1 LNPERLRLTVSW
13 VLTIGV
19 SISAGL
25 IALGF
30 AASFFVGWRGSLLGQ
45 PHLDTPVTDFGG
57 LIDGLAAL
65 RPQAIAQ
72 LGLVALVATPI
83 VRVIASLAGFA
94 LEGDR
99 LYVALTAVVLAILLS
114 SALLI
119 R

>member
-1 LNPERLRLTVSW
+1 MTADRFRLAVSW

-19 SISAGL
+19 TVSAVL

-30 AASFFVGWRGSLLGQ
+30 AGSLAVGWRGSLIGELRR
-45 PHLDTPVTDFGG
+45 DVWITDFDG
-57 LIDGLAAL
+57 LIAGLAAL

-72 LGLVALVATPI
+72 LGLVILVATP
-83 VRVIASLAGFA
+83 VLRVMTSLVGFV
-94 LEGDR
+94 LERDW
-99 LYVALTAVVLAILLS
+99 LYVAITAIVLAILLG